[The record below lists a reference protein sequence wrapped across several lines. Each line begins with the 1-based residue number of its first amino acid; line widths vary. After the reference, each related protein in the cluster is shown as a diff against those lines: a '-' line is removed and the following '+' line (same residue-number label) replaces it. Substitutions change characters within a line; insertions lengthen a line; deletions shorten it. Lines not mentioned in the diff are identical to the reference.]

1 MTDIGMVLGR
11 LGHTLVTGVAP
22 KLEGDYSGGH
32 AAMAGFMSVM
42 AGEAWDGAADRLVN
56 EIAGMRGLFA
66 LAGQDPATPE
76 STSVKVSDLTVER
89 NALARQLIDLQISL
103 EAKDDEVSKAINT
116 KIWMH
121 LMATTMSRMPSPP
134 DFPDPE
140 PS

>member
-1 MTDIGMVLGR
+1 
-11 LGHTLVTGVAP
+11 
-22 KLEGDYSGGH
+22 
-32 AAMAGFMSVM
+32 
-42 AGEAWDGAADRLVN
+42 
-56 EIAGMRGLFA
+56 MRGLFA